1 MSLEFLTHDTGL
13 RAQFAGTAD
22 FLDGGVYAV
31 LVDAAHTP
39 DRATDN
45 AYSAISANECS
56 DADYSR
62 QALASKTATVEATR
76 VRFNCGKITFT
87 ASGTVSGQY
96 VYFLYG
102 AAATPQAADVIL
114 GHVDLTGTG
123 NASSI
128 GAEFSYTPSASG
140 LFEVARSAA
149 A

>member
-13 RAQFAGTAD
+13 RAQLAGTED
-22 FLDGGVYAV
+22 FLGSGVYAV

-39 DRATDN
+39 NRATDN
-45 AYSAISANECS
+45 AYSAISANEC
-56 DADYSR
+56 DDEDYSR
-62 QALASKTATVEATR
+62 QDLTSKTVAVEATR
-76 VRFNCGKITFT
+76 VRFDCGKITFT
-87 ASGTVSGQY
+87 ASGDVSGQY

-102 AAATPQAADVIL
+102 TAASPQAADVIL
-114 GHVDLTGTG
+114 GHVDLTGDG